1 MHIVEEILWCV
12 SLTCVVG
19 MLSKSKGQILRVAA
33 VLQVLFHVD
42 NPHNIPAKVGED
54 VMKAAISH
62 VDLCIQ
68 HAAYITGRGRVQ
80 DEVESVYQIM
90 QGVKALIV
98 CIMYSCFYMQKVC
111 NIISGIK

>member
-1 MHIVEEILWCV
+1 MQFKKFCGVCV
-12 SLTCVVG
+12 FNICAVG

-54 VMKAAISH
+54 AMKAAISF

-90 QGVKALIV
+90 QGVKALITCV
-98 CIMYSCFYMQKVC
+98 MYSFLLYGCIVLQVV
-111 NIISGIK
+111 N